1 MRRVRFGEM
10 TDRVIPVVN
19 IPTISG
25 MIGSAKNDSKEL
37 SHLDGMRCHLLVH
50 KRASDLGLL
59 EFAGDGEACYNGGS
73 MQPYVTGRD
82 ASL

>member
-1 MRRVRFGEM
+1 MKRVRFGEM

-37 SHLDGMRCHLLVH
+37 YIAFGRHEMPSS
-50 KRASDLGLL
+50 RAQINEQVNLGLL

-73 MQPYVTGRD
+73 MQP
-82 ASL
+82 